1 MALFDFNNIADLGA
15 FWDGTKSLR
24 GGDSM
29 PGGGQF
35 NRYVGGGYGSGDGLN
50 NVNVN
55 HNLSLLYQNLLGRNA
70 DPGGK
75 DYWRGQIQSGATDYA
90 GVADAIKA
98 SGEYTG
104 QQTHLSNNPNAT
116 AEDLMALDS
125 AYVSPFHTGSGSAAG
140 TWRPGD
146 AITQG
151 VADAVT
157 TAGGNN
163 YGDQTNHTVGDIKA
177 AYDAHNAAEL
187 AAGGTNFKGT
197 GGITG
202 GVQDAGSNVISADDL
217 TKAYNLGGSGS
228 GGMSN
233 DQYNTLLGNFTTLTG
248 TLNSLKDAFGTY
260 KDEMQNMW
268 NNANWGQGNNNAYGQ
283 TVSGVRTQNELP
295 GWSPRR
301 GGSSGFFGRGGN
313 RFGLSTSSLNI

>member
-1 MALFDFNNIADLGA
+1 MTLFDFSNIADLGK
-15 FWDGTKSLR
+15 FWDGS
-24 GGDSM
+24 GDKA
-29 PGGGQF
+29 GGGQF
-35 NRYVGGGYGSGDGLN
+35 NAYVNPNGFFGANKGIGMN
-50 NVNVN
+50 NTNVNS
-55 HNLSLLYQNLLGRNA
+55 NLDLLYQNLIGRNA
-70 DPGGK
+70 DPGGR
-75 DYWRGQIQSGATDYA
+75 DYWRDQIQSGATTYQ

-98 SGEYTG
+98 SGEYSG
-104 QQTHLSNNPNAT
+104 QQSHLTANPNAT
-116 AEDLMALDS
+116 GADLKALDS

-146 AITQG
+146 ALTQG

-163 YGDQTNHTVGDIKA
+163 YGDQTNHTVGGIKS
-177 AYDAHNAAEL
+177 AYDTHNAAEL

-202 GVQDAGSNVISADDL
+202 GVQDAGSNFISADDL
-217 TKAYNLGGSGS
+217 TNAYNLGGAGG

-233 DQYNTLLGNFTTLTG
+233 DQYNTLLGNFNTLTG
-248 TLNSLKDAFGTY
+248 TLNSLKDAFSTY
-260 KDEMQNMW
+260 KDDMQNMW
-268 NNANWGQGNNNAYGQ
+268 DNANWGSGNQYNNWGQ
-283 TVSGVRTQNELP
+283 TVSGVKTQNELP
-295 GWSPRR
+295 GWKPKT

>member
-1 MALFDFNNIADLGA
+1 MAVFDWAKYGVHDPRMGTSMADI
-15 FWDGTKSLR
+15 
-24 GGDSM
+24 
-29 PGGGQF
+29 
-35 NRYVGGGYGSGDGLN
+35 
-50 NVNVN
+50 N
-55 HNLSLLYQNLLGRNA
+55 HNIDRLYQSTIGRNA
-70 DPGGK
+70 DPGGRKYWGDLMKAGTNDYSTLMAGLTGSTEFK
-75 DYWRGQIQSGATDYA
+75 DRAA
-90 GVADAIKA
+90 AVA
-98 SGEYTG
+98 
-104 QQTHLSNNPNAT
+104 NNPNIT
-116 AEDLMALDS
+116 EAELDSLDS

-146 AITQG
+146 AITQS

-163 YGDQTNHTVGDIKA
+163 YGDQTNHTVGDIISS
-177 AYDAHNAAEL
+177 YDAHNAAEL

-217 TKAYNLGGSGS
+217 TKAYNLGGTGG

-233 DQYNTLLGNFTTLTG
+233 DQYSALLGNFNTLTG
-248 TLNSLKDAFGTY
+248 TLNSLKDAFSTY
-260 KDEMQNMW
+260 KDDMQNMW